1 MEEEEEKGDGRKGDG
16 EDSVALAGGGG
27 GQKRTHGQSENWG
40 CAGSQKTDCGRKLPH
55 SKAHKRDQRPEA
67 DHGIKGARK
76 GSDIETRGAAGLVG
90 ELSELR
96 VSRGRWTRDSPG
108 SVALS
113 PPYFVELFK
122 ISTSPTGKSFICDQ
136 TNEYGSKIFD
146 PLI

>member
-40 CAGSQKTDCGRKLPH
+40 CAGSQKTDCGRKLPR

-113 PPYFVELFK
+113 YFVELL
-122 ISTSPTGKSFICDQ
+122 ISTSPSGKSFICDQ